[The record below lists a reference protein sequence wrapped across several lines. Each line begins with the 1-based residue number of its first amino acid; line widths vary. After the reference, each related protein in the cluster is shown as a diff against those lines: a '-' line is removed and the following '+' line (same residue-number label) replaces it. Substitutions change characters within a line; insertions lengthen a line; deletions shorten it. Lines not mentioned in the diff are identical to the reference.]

1 MNRFLLLMGSLLL
14 LALTTALIAPRF
26 VDWSNY
32 TDVIEE
38 QASRV
43 LGREVHVSG
52 AVDLRFLPMPR
63 ITFSDVEIAG
73 EADGSQPGFTAR
85 RMEALMSLAP
95 FLSGETHI
103 VELTLQEPTVRLAAL
118 GEGMSQI
125 ASETLDLGAV
135 RIDEATIVDGRI
147 ERVAADGAVTVLMDG
162 LNASLSAPSLLGPWR
177 IDPGSAIVGGER
189 VSLRVNTGAYNGD
202 RQMRM
207 RVAVLPIARP
217 MEITIDGH
225 LDWSDANASF
235 EGRGV
240 ARSLDG
246 LVAEAETQPLTEP
259 LTWRVAADI
268 VAALDDIEAEEIEL
282 TLGQAQDQAFVL
294 NGRAH
299 VNLGERPAFNAEISS
314 RQVDLDRMLGGGA
327 AEPVNLDAGWASAGT
342 LVRWIDQMTV
352 PGEVSFDIPA
362 IVLGGSVIRD
372 IGFDATYS
380 PGLPIALE
388 NLVATFPG
396 ETDFGFT
403 GAVGAVGEVEGTDL
417 AIDGVMTLESAA
429 PDLFVGWSTG
439 RRDEGGTFSQLSS
452 VNLRGRVVAAP
463 GDVSIERL
471 SGQIDDAALEGS
483 LVYRDVAGLGGQ
495 LDVDLNAGR
504 FDFGLLS
511 GLGRWLTH
519 AGSASSEASDGPL
532 IDTLNADLVVEEL
545 VAGAENLGE
554 VTVSVATTP
563 ERIRIDELSIGD
575 AVGASVSASGFFER
589 GAFPPIGTLSVN
601 ADMDR
606 LGGLLRLARDV
617 LGDNPVL
624 LDLYRNAGLYAPA
637 SLAGSYSHD
646 AASGMEIGLS
656 GTLGDTEVD
665 VFGAM
670 PAVDSGDLPTGL
682 ASLFERAAEMRFEA
696 RSDDAYALVG
706 QLGVAALPI
715 NVTGEGN
722 AVASLISDGQTAPSM
737 RLAFDGLDTTLRLN
751 AALQGDAEAGVTGLE
766 GTGSVFAGDVAQLG
780 LMAGMAVPGLFETI
794 SASAGF
800 DVSYDVETQ
809 RAALTGLSGDFAD
822 VPMSGSGSVQRD
834 PLGTSVSLDLEADSV
849 DLPSVLAGFVGPSAF
864 DQGFSPVWPEGP
876 LAFNP
881 MPIDLSL
888 KLSAPRVRLWDELTA
903 LNGEIELAAEEGR
916 LTLDALRGELL
927 GGTLDGRLVLR
938 DADRGGIADGR
949 LALTDIDVSRLAWER
964 GGQPVM
970 NGQMSANLSFESA
983 GGSVASLI
991 SGLTGDGT
999 LALSDVTITGLGL
1012 NGFSRILQAS
1022 DAGLLD
1028 EDADLEAAFAD
1039 ALSAGTMRI
1048 EEADTPVSLVGGVAQ
1063 ISNLY
1068 LEGGETALRGGLTV
1082 DLSTNDVDAD
1092 FSYAAVDGPGDVE
1105 AMPNV
1110 GLSFAG
1116 PLAAPE
1122 RELDVSQISSFL
1134 NVRQLELEIRRVEAL
1149 NAEIL
1154 ERERLLRIMA
1164 AVDLDQTRL
1173 EFEREENLRLEQER
1187 LEEEARER
1195 ARIVAERE
1203 AAAQAL
1209 RQAEADRE
1217 RTLREALLAR
1227 EAEQALPST
1236 PSALDLTLPPLE
1248 TIVVPRNPLAIG
1260 ESPPPAT
1267 SAPLDLTP
1275 R

>member
-26 VDWSNY
+26 IDWSNY

-73 EADGSQPGFTAR
+73 EADGSEPGFTAR
-85 RMEALMSLAP
+85 RMQALMSLAP

-103 VELTLQEPTVRLAAL
+103 VELTLEEPTVRLAAL

-135 RIDEATIVDGRI
+135 RIDEATIIDGRI
-147 ERVAADGAVTVLMDG
+147 ERVAADGTVQVLMDG

-189 VSLRVNTGAYNGD
+189 VDLRVNTGAYNGD

-207 RVAVLPIARP
+207 RVAVLPVARP

-225 LDWSDANASF
+225 LDWSDANATF

-246 LVAEAETQPLTEP
+246 LVADAETQP

-327 AEPVNLDAGWASAGT
+327 AEPVDLDAGWASAGT

-388 NLVATFPG
+388 NLIATFPG
-396 ETDFGFT
+396 ETSFGFT
-403 GAVGAVGEVEGTDL
+403 GAVGAVGDVAGTDL
-417 AIDGVMTLESAA
+417 ALDGVMTLESAA

-452 VNLRGRVVAAP
+452 VDLRGRVVAAP
-463 GDVSIERL
+463 GDVSVERL
-471 SGQIDDAALEGS
+471 RGQIDGAALEGS
-483 LVYRDVAGLGGQ
+483 LIYRDVAGLGGQ

-519 AGSASSEASDGPL
+519 AGGSSSADFDGPL

-545 VAGAENLGE
+545 VAGAEDLGE

-563 ERIRIDELSIGD
+563 ERIRVDELSIGD

-617 LGDNPVL
+617 FGDNPML

-637 SLAGSYSHD
+637 SVAGSYNHD
-646 AASGMEIGLS
+646 AINGLEIGLS
-656 GTLGDTEVD
+656 GTLGETDVE

-670 PAVDSGDLPTGL
+670 PADEAGDLPTGL
-682 ASLFERAAEMRFEA
+682 ASLFERAAELRFEA

-706 QLGVAALPI
+706 QLGVAALP
-715 NVTGEGN
+715 VDVSGEGS
-722 AVASLISDGQTAPSM
+722 AVASLISDGDGAPNA
-737 RLAFDGLDTTLRLN
+737 RFAFDGLDTTLRVN
-751 AALQGDAEAGVTGLE
+751 GTLQGDIDTGVTGLE
-766 GTGSVFAGDVAQLG
+766 GTGSLFAGDVAQLG
-780 LMAGMAVPGLFETI
+780 LMAGMAVPGLFDPI
-794 SASAGF
+794 SASAVF
-800 DVSYDVETQ
+800 DLSYDVETQ
-809 RAALTGLSGDFAD
+809 RADLTGLSGDFAD
-822 VPMSGSGSVQRD
+822 VALSGSGSVQRG
-834 PLGTSVSLDLEADSV
+834 PLSTSLSLNLEADSL
-849 DLPSVLAGFVGPSAF
+849 DLPGLLAGFVGPSAF

-876 LAFNP
+876 LVFNP
-881 MPIDLSL
+881 LPVDLSL
-888 KLSAPRVRLWDELTA
+888 QLAAPRVRLWDELTV
-903 LNGEIELAAEEGR
+903 LNGEVELAAEEGR
-916 LTLDALRGELL
+916 LTLDSLRGELL

-949 LALTDIDVSRLAWER
+949 LALRHVDVARLAWER

-970 NGQMSANLSFESA
+970 RGQMSANVSFESA

-999 LALSDVTITGLGL
+999 LALSEVTVSGLGL
-1012 NGFSRILQAS
+1012 DGFSRILQAS

-1028 EDADLEAAFAD
+1028 EDADLEAAFSD

-1048 EEADTPVSLVGGVAQ
+1048 DEADTPVSLVGGVAQ

-1068 LEGGETALRGGLTV
+1068 LEGGQTALRGGLTV
-1082 DLSTNDVDAD
+1082 DLSTNEVDAD

-1122 RELDVSQISSFL
+1122 RQLDVSQISSFL

-1203 AAAQAL
+1203 AAAQAA
-1209 RQAEADRE
+1209 RDAEAERE
-1217 RTLREALLAR
+1217 RVLREALLAR

-1248 TIVVPRNPLAIG
+1248 TIIVPRNPLAIG

>member
-1 MNRFLLLMGSLLL
+1 MNRFLLLLGSLLL

-26 VDWSNY
+26 IDWSNY
-32 TDVIEE
+32 TDIIEE

-63 ITFSDVEIAG
+63 IIFSDVEIASD
-73 EADGSQPGFTAR
+73 ADGSQPGFTAR

-103 VELTLQEPTVRLAAL
+103 VELTLDSPTVRLAAL

-125 ASETLDLGAV
+125 ANETLDLGAV

-147 ERVAADGAVTVLMDG
+147 ERIAPDGSVQVLMEG

-177 IDPGSAIVGGER
+177 VDPGSAIIAGER
-189 VSLRVNTGAYNGD
+189 VSLRVNTGAYGGE
-202 RQMRM
+202 RRMRM
-207 RVAVLPIARP
+207 RVAVLPVTRP
-217 MEITIDGH
+217 MEITVDGH
-225 LDWSDANASF
+225 LDWSQANAFF

-240 ARSLDG
+240 ARSLDD
-246 LVAEAETQPLTEP
+246 LVAETDVDTQP
-259 LTWRVAADI
+259 LTWRVAADV
-268 VAALDDIEAEEIEL
+268 VAALDGLDADGIEL
-282 TLGQAQDQAFVL
+282 SLGQAQDQAFVL

-327 AEPVNLDAGWASAGT
+327 ADPVNLDAGWASAGT

-372 IGFDATYS
+372 IGFNATYS
-380 PGLPIALE
+380 PGLPVSLE

-396 ETDFGFT
+396 ETSFGFT
-403 GAVGAVGEVEGTDL
+403 GAVGAVGDVAGTDL
-417 AIDGVMTLESAA
+417 ALDGIMTLESAA

-452 VNLRGRVVAAP
+452 VDLRGRVVAAP

-471 SGQIDDAALEGS
+471 RGQIDGAALEGS
-483 LVYRDVAGLGGQ
+483 LAYREVAGLGGQ
-495 LDVDLNAGR
+495 MDVDLNAGR
-504 FDFGLLS
+504 FDFGLLA

-519 AGSASSEASDGPL
+519 AGGSASDGPL
-532 IDTLNADLVVEEL
+532 IDTLNADLVVQEL
-545 VAGAENLGE
+545 VAGAEDLGE
-554 VTVSVATTP
+554 VTVSVAATP
-563 ERIRIDELSIGD
+563 DRIRIDELAIGD
-575 AVGASVSASGFFER
+575 AVGASVSASGFVER
-589 GAFPPIGTLSVN
+589 GAFPPVGQLAVN

-617 LGDNPVL
+617 FGDNPVL
-624 LDLYRNAGLYAPA
+624 LDLYRNAGLYEPA
-637 SLAGSYSHD
+637 SLAGSYNHD
-646 AASGMEIGLS
+646 ASSGVEVSLVGS
-656 GTLGDTEVD
+656 LGGSEVD
-665 VFGAM
+665 LFGAM
-670 PAVDSGDLPTGL
+670 PPDGTQTLPTGL
-682 ASLFERAAEMRFEA
+682 ASLFDRAAELRFEA

-715 NVTGEGN
+715 ELTGEGS
-722 AVASLISDGQTAPSM
+722 AVASLVSDGESAPQL
-737 RLAFDGLDTTLRLN
+737 RFAFDGLDTTLRLD
-751 AALQGDAEAGVTGLE
+751 ATLEGDADDGIRAVEGL
-766 GTGSVFAGDVAQLG
+766 GSLFAGDVAQLG
-780 LMAGMAVPGLFETI
+780 LMAGMAVPGLFDPI
-794 SASAGF
+794 SAAAVF
-800 DVSYDVETQ
+800 DVTYDVGSET
-809 RAALTGLSGDFAD
+809 AALSGLSGTFAD
-822 VPMSGSGSVQRD
+822 VPVSGAGRVERG
-834 PLGTSVSLDLEADSV
+834 PLGTSVALDLSADEV
-849 DLPSVLAGFVGPSAF
+849 DLRGVLAGFLGPSAF
-864 DQGFSPVWPEGP
+864 DQGFSSTWPEGP
-876 LAFNP
+876 LVFNP
-881 MPIDLSL
+881 VPVDLSL
-888 KLSAPRVRLWDELTA
+888 TLATPRLAIWDGLIA
-903 LNGEIELAAEEGR
+903 LDGTLALAAEEGR
-916 LTLDALRGELL
+916 LTLERLQGEVFGGEVDA
-927 GGTLDGRLVLR
+927 RLVLR
-938 DADRGGIADGR
+938 DADRGGIAEGR
-949 LALTDIDVSRLAWER
+949 LALTDLDVARFAWER
-964 GGQPVM
+964 DGQPVM
-970 NGQMSANLSFESA
+970 DGRLSANLSFESA
-983 GGSVASLI
+983 GGSMASLI

-999 LALSDVTITGLGL
+999 LALADTTVTGLGL
-1012 NGFSRILQAS
+1012 TGFSRILQAS
-1022 DAGLLD
+1022 DAGLLG
-1028 EDADLEAAFAD
+1028 EDDDLEAAFAD

-1048 EEADTPVSLVGGVAQ
+1048 EAADTPLSVVGGVAQ
-1063 ISNLY
+1063 FSNLY

-1082 DLSTNDVDAD
+1082 DLSTNAVDAD

-1116 PLAAPE
+1116 PLASPE
-1122 RELDVSQISSFL
+1122 KQLDVSQISSFL

-1173 EFEREENLRLEQER
+1173 EFEREENLRIEQER

-1195 ARIVAERE
+1195 ARIAEERQAAEDAARQADEERE
-1203 AAAQAL
+1203 RA
-1209 RQAEADRE
+1209 
-1217 RTLREALLAR
+1217 LREALLAR
-1227 EAEQALPST
+1227 ETEQQNLPST
-1236 PSALDLTLPPLE
+1236 PTALDLTLPPLE
-1248 TIVVPRNPLAIG
+1248 PITVPRNPLAIG